1 VTAAARTLALI
12 AALVVG
18 LVIGLAGGFVQAH
31 RMIVTFD
38 DRYLVLPWGVVI
50 VVGVLLVAIRGVA
63 KVLQW
68 RAAGWFVLA
77 GWVAMTF
84 FLATETSSGDL
95 AVSGGA
101 RQWGYL
107 LGGAVIGAAIATLP
121 ARSFASIRAGVA
133 DEGRGAGEGRRAEEP
148 SGLV

>member
-1 VTAAARTLALI
+1 MTAVARTLVLV

-18 LVIGLAGGFVQAH
+18 FVIGLAGGFVQAH

-38 DRYLVLPWGVVI
+38 DRYLVLPWGVV
-50 VVGVLLVAIRGVA
+50 VVVVVLLIAIRGVA
-63 KVLQW
+63 KVSRW

-84 FLATETSSGDL
+84 FLATETPSGDL
-95 AVSGGA
+95 AVSSGV

-107 LGGAVIGAAIATLP
+107 LAGAVIGAAVATLP
-121 ARSFASIRAGVA
+121 ARSFASIRAGVS
-133 DEGRGAGEGRRAEEP
+133 DEGRAPGEVRRAEEP
-148 SGLV
+148 SGLA